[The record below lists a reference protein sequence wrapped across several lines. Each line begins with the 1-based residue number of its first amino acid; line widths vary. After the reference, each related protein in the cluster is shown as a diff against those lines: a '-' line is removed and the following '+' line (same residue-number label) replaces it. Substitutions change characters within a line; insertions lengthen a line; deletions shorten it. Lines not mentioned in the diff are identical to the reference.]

1 MENKQCNECIWNGRS
16 FCSKMSKE
24 LPFPECIKNSALN
37 KAQDSVLEQLFN
49 KEYNISKSAQH
60 PTPEGENVR

>member
-1 MENKQCNECIWNGRS
+1 
-16 FCSKMSKE
+16 MSKE
-24 LPFPECIKNSALN
+24 LPFPECINNSALN